1 MSHCGRRWDVDVS
14 EAVKTPHET
23 CKQQQHTVLGA
34 ALGANVSVG
43 TLTVHAGEK
52 ATGPLQILAGADP
65 GISLPVIVIHGARP
79 GPILGLI
86 SGSHGTQYA
95 LSKLAQHID
104 PEVYVSQSNHS
115 LARPQPMG
123 KRPARLRTWRNS

>member
-1 MSHCGRRWDVDVS
+1 MRYLARVCFL
-14 EAVKTPHET
+14 T
-23 CKQQQHTVLGA
+23 
-34 ALGANVSVG
+34 ALVANVNVG

-65 GISLPVIVIHGARP
+65 GISLPVIVIDGARP

-95 LSKLAQHID
+95 SVVALSKLAQHID
-104 PEVYVSQSNHS
+104 PGVYASRSNHA

-123 KRPARLRTWRNS
+123 KRPAPLRTRRNS